1 MSTQVQW
8 GKLKFNV
15 NGRVAHGVKSF
26 AASLKMKDEGS
37 KCKKKYSEPEEVSFS
52 ITTHV
57 LAGGNPLND
66 YDFLKSYVGQKGH
79 LKVNET
85 YKKKLDKWRAG
96 GAKFKLEKVEMS
108 NAEMDN
114 YGRIVKAEIKLN
126 FIEQPT
132 KKTGKKSKV
141 KKKIRKPAEKMVKGK
156 WK

>member
-1 MSTQVQW
+1 
-8 GKLKFNV
+8 
-15 NGRVAHGVKSF
+15 
-26 AASLKMKDEGS
+26 
-37 KCKKKYSEPEEVSFS
+37 
-52 ITTHV
+52 
-57 LAGGNPLND
+57 
-66 YDFLKSYVGQKGH
+66 
-79 LKVNET
+79 
-85 YKKKLDKWRAG
+85 
-96 GAKFKLEKVEMS
+96 MS